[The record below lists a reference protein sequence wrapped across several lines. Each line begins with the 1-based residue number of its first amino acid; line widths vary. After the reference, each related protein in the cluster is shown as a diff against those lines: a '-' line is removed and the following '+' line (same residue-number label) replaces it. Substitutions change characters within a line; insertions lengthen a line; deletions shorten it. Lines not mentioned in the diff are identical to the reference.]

1 MSNIKRV
8 LEEREDLLELSKLQD
23 AYIKYLRNWYSE
35 HCTDDLEPM
44 DFPEFCKGDN
54 DGDWLY

>member
-23 AYIKYLRNWYSE
+23 AYIKYLRSWYSE
-35 HCTDDLEPM
+35 HYVDDLEPM
-44 DFPEFCKGDN
+44 DFSEFCKGDN
-54 DGDWLY
+54 DGD

>member
-35 HCTDDLEPM
+35 HCTDDLEPI

-54 DGDWLY
+54 DGD